1 MRLPGIMGETNVS
14 ARVRRS
20 TTTYR
25 TIAGLLAL
33 LLVAGVLG
41 LAAPTAARADSAPI
55 DPADPATPLTVTADA
70 LPTVQIG
77 KAADGRDGVAWAQV
91 VVGNTVYVAGRFT
104 TARPAGADPGT
115 QEVPRR
121 NLLAYDIRTGQ
132 LVTSF
137 APALNGQ
144 ALAIAASP
152 DGTRIYVGG
161 DFTVADGQPRN
172 RVAAY
177 DTRTGA
183 LVPDWRP
190 SVSGQVRAI
199 AASAGAVYLGG
210 AITAVGSA
218 SRTRLAAVS
227 ATNGA
232 LLPWAPVPGVG
243 PTDRNVL
250 PVWENERTLTPK
262 RDAQGN
268 PILNTAVNSRTS
280 NDVQALV
287 LAGGHVVAAGRFDSL
302 NGVKSTGIGALDPV
316 SGATR
321 PFEVNQLITN
331 QGINSAVWSLST
343 DGRAVYGTAYDYFGP
358 GNMESAFA
366 AEATGGRLLWASTCR
381 GDTYSSFPLGGALY
395 TASHVH
401 ACGNIGAY
409 ADYNPKQFRYAAAFS
424 TAATGTNGPYVWN
437 NANFVRR
444 SAPSLLSWWPVFA
457 SGTATGQYQA
467 AWSISGNDRYV
478 VYAGEFPRVNGTA
491 QQGLVRFALPGTA
504 PSRMGPTGAGLTP
517 TVTSP
522 APGTARV
529 VWQESHDPDNEVL
542 TYRVYRDNGT
552 TPVYEASTGQTWW
565 DRDRLSFTDRGLT
578 AGSHTYRVAVSDP
591 QGNRNTG
598 PWTPVTVA
606 AGSTAARSYVETVR
620 ADGAE
625 SLWSLGER
633 SGASLD
639 QAGGYD
645 LAVGTGVARGQAG
658 ALAGDPDTAA
668 QLSGTSSG
676 LAATT
681 TPVPAPQ
688 TFSLEAW
695 VNTRTTSGGIVVE
708 FGNRT
713 SGIAPTHDRLVY
725 LDRAGRLNF
734 GVWQNAKAV
743 VTSPRAYNDGRWH
756 HVVATFRA
764 GSMVLYV
771 DGTQVAARSDVVT
784 AEPGHGWWRIGG
796 GYGWEVEAESWF
808 NGRVD
813 EVAVYPS
820 VLGAAQV
827 ANHFAAGTTG
837 TPANTSPTA
846 AFTST
851 VDQLTA
857 RVDGAGSTDPDGRVT
872 AWAWT
877 FGDGATATGPQAS
890 HDYAAAGTY
899 PVTLTVTDDRGA
911 TATRTGTV
919 TVTAPPPNAAPT
931 AAFTVGAGGRTVTLD
946 ASASRDTDGTVTSY
960 AWQFGDGG
968 TGSGARVGHE
978 YGADGDYT
986 VTLTVTDDD
995 GATATATQ
1003 RVTVRSGVL
1012 AGDTFDRE
1020 VTGGLGAATTG
1031 GAWTASAG
1039 ATRQSVTG
1047 GNAVLAMSAGTNT
1060 GSYLGSVA
1068 ATSADVR
1075 TTVSLSAV
1083 PTGSGASVYAV
1094 GRRVAAGEEYR
1105 ARLRFLAD
1113 GSVRLAV
1120 VRLTGGAETLVGSEV
1135 PVPGYATGTP
1145 LALRLVVDGSG
1156 TTTLRASAWPAGS
1169 AEPAIP
1175 LVERTDTTASLQAA
1189 GSVGLLGYLGA
1200 SATAP
1205 VAVRVAD
1212 LTAVP
1217 VGAPVPGGGPV
1228 PNAAPVARVDA
1239 TATGLSVA
1247 LDGNG
1252 STDAD
1257 GTVAAW
1263 AWELGDGATATGAQV
1278 THAYAS
1284 PGTYTVRLTVTDDD
1298 GATATT
1304 ARTVEVTAPAGD
1316 PAPQPFAQ
1324 DAFARE
1330 VTGGL
1335 GTADV
1340 GGAWTAATGATRQ
1353 SVSAGTATLGLS
1365 VGTNTGSYLGSVAQ
1379 TRADVRT
1386 TVTLG
1391 AAPTG
1396 GGATVYVVGRRVAA
1410 DQEYR
1415 ARLRYLADGTVRL
1428 ALSRLSGSATEV
1440 LLGGEVVVP
1449 GVSSTPGTPVAVRLV
1464 VDGTGTTALSATV
1477 WAAGQPEPALPTLT
1491 RTDTTAPLQAA
1502 GAVGLSGYLSASATA
1517 PVPVR
1522 VTSFS
1527 ARPVASLPA

>member
-1 MRLPGIMGETNVS
+1 MS
-14 ARVRRS
+14 ARVPRS
-20 TTTYR
+20 TTTAR
-25 TIAGLLAL
+25 RAVAGLLGL

-41 LAAPTAARADSAPI
+41 LAAPAAARADSAPI
-55 DPADPATPLTVTADA
+55 NPADPATPVTVTADA

-77 KAADGRDGVAWAQV
+77 KAADGKDGVAWAQV
-91 VVGNTVYVAGRFT
+91 VVGDTVYVAGRFL
-104 TARPAGADPGT
+104 TARPAGAAPGT

-121 NLLAYDIRTGQ
+121 NLLAYDVRTGQ

-137 APALNGQ
+137 APDLNGQ

-152 DGTRIYVGG
+152 DGTRVYVGG
-161 DFTVADGQPRN
+161 DFTVANGQPRN

-210 AITAVGSA
+210 TITAVGSA
-218 SRTRLAAVS
+218 SRSRLAAVS
-227 ATNGA
+227 SANGA

-250 PVWENERTLTPK
+250 PVWENEQTLTPK

-268 PILNTAVNSRTS
+268 TILNTAVNSQTS
-280 NDVQALV
+280 NVVQALV

-302 NGVKSTGIGALDPV
+302 NGVKATGIGALDPV

-331 QGINSAVWSLST
+331 QGVNSAVWSLST
-343 DGRAVYGTAYDYFGP
+343 DGRAVYGTAYDYYGP
-358 GNMESAFA
+358 GNLESAFA

-381 GDTYSSFPLGGALY
+381 GDTYASFPLGGALY
-395 TASHVH
+395 TASHLH
-401 ACGNIGAY
+401 ACGNIGAH
-409 ADYNPKQFRYAAAFS
+409 ADYDPRQFRYAAAFG
-424 TAATGTNGPYVWN
+424 TTATGTNGPYVWN
-437 NANFVRR
+437 NANFVRKP
-444 SAPSLLSWWPVFA
+444 APPLLSWWPIFA

-478 VYAGEFPRVNGTA
+478 VYAGEFPRVNGTE

-504 PSRMGPTGAGLTP
+504 PGRMAPSGGGLTP

-529 VWQESHDPDNEVL
+529 VWQESLDPDNEVL
-542 TYRVYRDNGT
+542 IYRVYRDNGT
-552 TPVYEASTGQTWW
+552 TPVYETSTSQTWW
-565 DRDRLSFTDRGLT
+565 DRELLSFTDRGLT
-578 AGSHTYRVAVSDP
+578 AGSHTYRVAVTDP

-645 LAVGTGVARGQAG
+645 LAVGAGVARGQAG

-681 TPVPAPQ
+681 TQVQAPQ

-695 VNTRTTSGGIVVE
+695 VNTRTTSGGIVAE

-713 SGIAPTHDRLVY
+713 SGIAPSHDRLVY
-725 LDRAGRLNF
+725 FDRAGRLNF

-743 VTSPRAYNDGRWH
+743 VTSPRAYNDGGWH

-771 DGTQVAARSDVVT
+771 DGAQVAARSDVVVAQPT
-784 AEPGHGWWRIGG
+784 LGWWRIGG
-796 GYGWEVEAESWF
+796 GYSWEVEAESWYS
-808 NGRVD
+808 GRVD

-820 VLGAAQV
+820 ALGAAQV

-837 TPANTSPTA
+837 RPANAIPTA

-851 VDQLTA
+851 VSGSAVT
-857 RVDGAGSTDPDGRVT
+857 VDGAGSTDADGRIT
-872 AWAWT
+872 SWAWT
-877 FGDGATATGPQAS
+877 FGDGATGTGAQAG
-890 HDYAAAGTY
+890 HTYAAPGTY
-899 PVTLTVTDDRGA
+899 PVTLTVTDDGGA
-911 TATRTGTV
+911 TAARTATV
-919 TVTAPPPNAAPT
+919 TIAAPPPNQPPT
-931 AAFTVGAGGRTVTLD
+931 ASFTAGTAERTASFD
-946 ASASRDTDGTVTSY
+946 ASASRDADGTVT
-960 AWQFGDGG
+960 AHRWDFGDGTSG
-968 TGSGARVGHE
+968 TGVRAGHD
-978 YGADGDYT
+978 YRADGDYT
-986 VTLTVTDDD
+986 VRLTVTDDD

-1003 RVTVRSGVL
+1003 RVTVRAGVL

-1020 VTGGLGAATTG
+1020 VSGGLGTATTG
-1031 GAWTASAG
+1031 GAWTSSAG

-1047 GNAVLAMSAGTNT
+1047 GNAVLATTAGTNT
-1060 GSYLGSVA
+1060 GAFLGSVA
-1068 ATSADVR
+1068 APGADVR
-1075 TTVSLSAV
+1075 TTVSLPVV
-1083 PTGSGASVYAV
+1083 PTGSGATVYVV
-1094 GRRVAAGEEYR
+1094 GRRVAAGQEYS
-1105 ARLRFLAD
+1105 ARLRFPAD
-1113 GSVRLAV
+1113 GSARLAV
-1120 VRLTGGAETLVGSEV
+1120 VRLTGGAETVVGSEV

-1145 LALRLVVDGSG
+1145 LAVRLVVDGSG
-1156 TTTLRASAWPAGS
+1156 TTTLRASAWPAAS
-1169 AEPAIP
+1169 AEPATP
-1175 LVERTDTTASLQAA
+1175 LVERTDATASLQAA

-1205 VAVRVAD
+1205 VAVRFAEF
-1212 LTAVP
+1212 TAVP

-1228 PNAAPVARVDA
+1228 PNAAPVARADA

-1247 LDGNG
+1247 LDGSG

-1263 AWELGDGATATGAQV
+1263 AWELGDGATAAGARV

-1304 ARTVEVTAPAGD
+1304 ARSVEVTAPAGD

-1353 SVSAGTATLGLS
+1353 SVSAGTATLGLT

-1386 TVTLG
+1386 TVTVG

-1396 GGATVYVVGRRVAA
+1396 GGATVYVVGRRLAA

-1428 ALSRLSGSATEV
+1428 AFSRLSGSATEV
-1440 LLGGEVVVP
+1440 LLGAEVVVP

-1477 WAAGQPEPALPTLT
+1477 WAAGQPEPAQPTLT
-1491 RTDTTAPLQAA
+1491 RTDTTVSLQAA

-1527 ARPVASLPA
+1527 ARPVASVPA